1 MVSPSC
7 LKLLALR
14 LCNLNEVAFCRYF
27 LLTVYL
33 PLLAKKTTEGDRFGI
48 AVLGK
53 KMET

>member
-1 MVSPSC
+1 MVSLSW

-14 LCNLNEVAFCRYF
+14 LCNLNKDAFCRYF

-33 PLLAKKTTEGDRFGI
+33 SLLAKKTTEGDISGI

-53 KMET
+53 KTQT